1 MSAESELVIAEESSA
16 PTKDSPEVKER
27 FQVLNIAI
35 TRFSR
40 SIGLMNFDREIY
52 KSKIL
57 RKQRLFRVF

>member
-27 FQVLNIAI
+27 FWVLTIAI
-35 TRFSR
+35 TCFSR

-57 RKQRLFRVF
+57 